1 MDVLQKYFDSE
12 LLNRLLLNLYIIILA
27 PAYLI
32 LSIKIFIR
40 LKREGT
46 SGNLIKRVINNWF
59 GLMIPPVLILI
70 ILPCVF

>member
-1 MDVLQKYFDSE
+1 M
-12 LLNRLLLNLYIIILA
+12 ILA

-46 SGNLIKRVINNWF
+46 SGNLINRVINNWF

-70 ILPCVF
+70 ILPCVFLFL